1 MTPHGNREGGIGAII
16 KVECCVVCAK
26 KSRGGGTLYKFGK
39 SMGAKSSQEMVL
51 PKQAF
56 AVIPIS
62 DILDRVS
69 CKLSIC

>member
-1 MTPHGNREGGIGAII
+1 VRK
-16 KVECCVVCAK
+16 KVW
-26 KSRGGGTLYKFGK
+26 GGTLYKFGK

-69 CKLSIC
+69 SKLSIC